1 MSEFDNDLDDFE
13 LDKEIQSYSEKSPLH
28 INECEEKTSSVK
40 LKGII
45 KKDILPELEI
55 MEQTNSKIMND
66 LDEMLTGSMNSRDLE
81 NANEHTL
88 QKISELLLYH
98 AIIEDHIIEIRET
111 TNKI

>member
-13 LDKEIQSYSEKSPLH
+13 LDKEIQSYSEKNPLH

-45 KKDILPELEI
+45 KKEVLPELEI

-66 LDEMLTGSMNSRDLE
+66 LDEMLTGSINSKDLE
-81 NANEHTL
+81 NANENTL

-98 AIIEDHIIEIRET
+98 AIIEDHIVEIRET
-111 TNKI
+111 TDSL